1 VPSQGH
7 GFWLGTHTRNA
18 VSPCSYVI
26 KSFLRRIVLRSP
38 INVAI
43 LGVVRDFLQL
53 FSASVVME
61 F

>member
-7 GFWLGTHTRNA
+7 GFWLGTHTRIA
-18 VSPCSYVI
+18 VSLYSYVI
-26 KSFLRRIVLRSP
+26 KSFLRRIVLRFP